1 MATSGTYGFT
11 MTRDDIIAGA
21 LRLVGAYDPSESIP
35 QEDITTCAVALNL
48 LVKDLARNELPL
60 WCVVDVS
67 VPLLTG
73 VAAYDLSAASGTTLP
88 LRVLDCY
95 IRDAV
100 GNDTQL
106 TVSSRYDYDR
116 LGNKSQPG
124 VPNQV
129 YYDPQLGA
137 GMLYVYNVPADDTH
151 TLHVVIQR
159 QLQDFNLA
167 TDTPDFPQEAF
178 RLLKWCLADE
188 VALEYQTPAGMRQEI
203 AARASHLRENYAAS
217 LQEQVSV
224 RFTPGMRVR

>member
-1 MATSGTYGFT
+1 
-11 MTRDDIIAGA
+11 
-21 LRLVGAYDPSESIP
+21 
-35 QEDITTCAVALNL
+35 VALNL

>member
-1 MATSGTYGFT
+1 

-35 QEDITTCAVALNL
+35 QEDIITCAVALNL

-60 WCVVDVS
+60 WCVVDVP

-106 TVSSRYDYDR
+106 TVNSRYDYDR
-116 LGNKSQPG
+116 LGNKLQPG

-137 GMLYVYNVPADDTH
+137 GMLYVYNVPADDTR

-188 VALEYQTPAGMRQEI
+188 VALEYQTPASMRQEI

>member
-1 MATSGTYGFT
+1 MATSGTYSFT

-60 WCVVDVS
+60 WCVVDVP

-73 VAAYDLSAASGTTLP
+73 VAAYSLSAASGTTLP

-100 GNDTQL
+100 GNDTSI
-106 TVSSRYDYDR
+106 TVESRYDYDAQ
-116 LGNKSQPG
+116 GSKSQPG

-137 GMLYVYNVPADDTH
+137 GMLYVYNVPVDDTY
-151 TLHVVIQR
+151 TLHAVIQR
-159 QLQDFNLA
+159 QIQDFNLA

-188 VALEYQTPAGMRQEI
+188 ISLEYQTPAGMRQEI
-203 AARASHLRENYAAS
+203 AARATYLRENYAAS

-224 RFTPGMRVR
+224 TFAPSMRTR